1 MWVTV
6 AVGLLA
12 SLALLAV
19 GRGIDHGRDRLRDDA
34 ARVAAASALRA
45 QFDVAE
51 SQVRDIAGLFAA
63 SRRVESHEYRAF
75 AAPMLER
82 SDANSFIYLTHVEG
96 DRRAAYERASGVRIT
111 ERGPDGAPRPAG
123 RRDRY
128 LVVTYVAL
136 DGDGRNLEGLDV
148 LGLPGRRALVDRAA
162 RTGEV
167 AISPQVKLSSSDE
180 PGLLVI
186 APVYEDGRLEGV
198 VSGAFRDS
206 VLVGAVRHAL
216 RRNVGLRVTNA
227 DAVLGTQGTV
237 PADAERT
244 RIAYGG
250 QELAVAVAAPHPGLR
265 FGPLALA
272 LGALLTAL
280 AVILQNASRTRRRLA
295 AGEARFADAFEAS
308 PVGQGL
314 ASHAGV
320 FDRVNPALCSIT
332 GHAAE
337 ELVARTAAALVHPAD
352 RERADALM
360 ARALATP
367 GVAVGAEVRL
377 LTADG
382 GGRWAQMHFTR
393 LSDGPLLTQVIDVSE
408 RRGLEVELRHQAE
421 HDQLTELLNRR
432 GFQRRLGALLEH
444 GRASGAVMLID
455 LDHFKAVND
464 TLGHHVG
471 DQVIHA
477 AGAALRSSLRAD
489 DIVARIGGDEFA
501 VLLPGADLERAQAT
515 AQRLVEAVEFGV
527 EHGVTASVGVAMLDG
542 SLTTADS
549 ALMAADLAM
558 YDAKHEGRR
567 RTAFYDGGSES
578 STHARLQW
586 VDRIRTA
593 LAEERLALLA
603 QPIMDLDTGR
613 VHHEILLR
621 MLAPDGELI
630 APDAFLPIAE
640 QFGLMGEIDRWV
652 ATRAIEAIVANPE
665 RDLVFEVN
673 LSGSSLGSPE
683 LLEAIR
689 GAMVGRRPRPRD
701 LRDHR
706 DRRGHEPR
714 GRARVRDRAGR
725 ARLPLRAR

>member
-19 GRGIDHGRDRLRDDA
+19 GRGFDHGRDRLRDDA

-63 SRRVESHEYRAF
+63 SRRVESHQYRAF

-111 ERGPDGAPRPAG
+111 ERGPDGSPRPAG

-167 AISPQVKLSSSDE
+167 AISPQIKLSSSDE

-227 DAVLGTQGTV
+227 DAVVGTRGTV

-280 AVILQNASRTRRRLA
+280 AVILQNANRTRRRLA
-295 AGEARFADAFEAS
+295 GGEARFVDAFEAS
-308 PVGQGL
+308 PVGQG
-314 ASHAGV
+314 SPPTPR

-332 GHAAE
+332 GPRHGRSDRSDRGRPRAPGGPRTRGRIDGPGVRHAW
-337 ELVARTAAALVHPAD
+337 RRGRRRGPPAH
-352 RERADALM
+352 RRRRRPLGADALH
-360 ARALATP
+360 AALAT
-367 GVAVGAEVRL
+367 
-377 LTADG
+377 
-382 GGRWAQMHFTR
+382 GRC
-393 LSDGPLLTQVIDVSE
+393 
-408 RRGLEVELRHQAE
+408 
-421 HDQLTELLNRR
+421 
-432 GFQRRLGALLEH
+432 
-444 GRASGAVMLID
+444 
-455 LDHFKAVND
+455 
-464 TLGHHVG
+464 
-471 DQVIHA
+471 
-477 AGAALRSSLRAD
+477 
-489 DIVARIGGDEFA
+489 
-501 VLLPGADLERAQAT
+501 
-515 AQRLVEAVEFGV
+515 
-527 EHGVTASVGVAMLDG
+527 
-542 SLTTADS
+542 
-549 ALMAADLAM
+549 
-558 YDAKHEGRR
+558 
-567 RTAFYDGGSES
+567 
-578 STHARLQW
+578 
-586 VDRIRTA
+586 
-593 LAEERLALLA
+593 
-603 QPIMDLDTGR
+603 
-613 VHHEILLR
+613 
-621 MLAPDGELI
+621 
-630 APDAFLPIAE
+630 
-640 QFGLMGEIDRWV
+640 
-652 ATRAIEAIVANPE
+652 
-665 RDLVFEVN
+665 
-673 LSGSSLGSPE
+673 
-683 LLEAIR
+683 
-689 GAMVGRRPRPRD
+689 
-701 LRDHR
+701 
-706 DRRGHEPR
+706 
-714 GRARVRDRAGR
+714 
-725 ARLPLRAR
+725 